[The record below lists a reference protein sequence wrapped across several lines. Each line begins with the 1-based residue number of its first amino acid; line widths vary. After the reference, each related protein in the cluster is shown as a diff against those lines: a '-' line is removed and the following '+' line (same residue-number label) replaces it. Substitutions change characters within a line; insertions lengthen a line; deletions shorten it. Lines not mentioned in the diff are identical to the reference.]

1 MENKK
6 VTTLEDRIPKLKQ
19 QRKQKA
25 NRRMIFYVSF
35 FFLLILIIVYFQS
48 PLSHVRTIAIKG
60 NEVITEE
67 KIMSNIDLTT
77 ETNYW
82 SVNAAAIESDVR
94 KLVQVESV
102 KVEKVFP
109 NKVIINVTEFGKVAF
124 LEKEG
129 VYYPL
134 LQNGESLPR
143 VSENTVPTNAPI
155 LIGWNDKER
164 IQSMAEELNELDES
178 IRIRISEIHHTPV
191 EKDEQQI
198 TLYMND
204 GYEVKSRISN
214 FATYMQ
220 YYPSIVEKLD
230 GQKEGIIYMSE
241 SPRFEPYE
249 QGEGKEETE
258 NESQG

>member
-6 VTTLEDRIPKLKQ
+6 VTTLEDRIPKLKE

-25 NRRMIFYVSF
+25 NRRMIVYVSF

-48 PLSHVRTIAIKG
+48 PLSHVRTIDIKG

-67 KIMSNIDLTT
+67 KIMSKIDLST

-82 SVNAAAIESDVR
+82 SVNTNVIESDIK

-102 KVEKVFP
+102 KVDKVFP
-109 NKVIINVTEFGKVAF
+109 NKVHIQVTEYGKVAF

-129 VYYPL
+129 TYYPL
-134 LQNGESLPR
+134 LQNGESMPK
-143 VSENTVPTNAPI
+143 VSESTVPTNAPI
-155 LIGWNDKER
+155 LIGWENKES
-164 IQSMAEELNELDES
+164 IQKMAAELSNLSES
-178 IRIRISEIHHTPV
+178 IRLRISEIHHTPT
-191 EKDEQQI
+191 ESDDKHI

-204 GYEVKSRISN
+204 GYEVQSVITN
-214 FATYMQ
+214 FAKYMQ

-241 SPRFEPYE
+241 SPRFEPFE
-249 QGEGKEETE
+249 QGEGKEETKDE
-258 NESQG
+258 G